1 MVTCQLTAPHRDFG
15 VRAPHSKS
23 VDNFI
28 FQCELKDAGW
38 GTFLAVPWLRRGLPV
53 QRGAGSIPGQGA
65 EDLHASGPKIPNK
78 KQKQYCNRFDK
89 DFKNGAHPKKNFKNL
104 KKNKESDG
112 LFGKHL
118 ET

>member
-1 MVTCQLTAPHRDFG
+1 MQEG
-15 VRAPHSKS
+15 V
-23 VDNFI
+23 
-28 FQCELKDAGW
+28 
-38 GTFLAVPWLRRGLPV
+38 GL
-53 QRGAGSIPGQGA
+53 IPGLGA
-65 EDLHASGPKIPNK
+65 KTPTCLMAK
-78 KQKQYCNRFDK
+78 KQRTEEEYCNRFDK